1 MTEQQPVRDLVVI
14 GASAGG
20 VEALTTLVTTLPADF
35 PAAIVVAQHLA
46 PNRTSHLGEILAAR
60 SALPI
65 RTVTAVEPLVPGTV
79 YVVPADRHVRITDHE
94 VGVGDGA
101 HGRSKPSVD
110 LLFTTAA
117 RVFGERLIAVILTDT
132 GSDGTA
138 GARDVK
144 AAGGTVI
151 IQDPETAQFPTMPES
166 LAPTTVDITAD
177 LEKIGPIL
185 RDLLAGAYLPPRRD
199 HDRAVRLFLTQIHE
213 RSGIDF
219 SAYKTPTIVRRLQ
232 RRIAATGTEN
242 LASYTDYVSA
252 HPDEYRKL
260 VSSFLIKVTEFFRNP
275 ELFDYLRE
283 RVLPELIAA
292 ARRRGNEVRLWSA
305 GCATGEEAYSLA
317 ILVAEALG
325 DELERFTVRIF
336 VTDLDGDAIAFARH
350 GVYPAATLASLS
362 PDLIARYFTRT
373 EDAYEVK
380 KRIRALTVF
389 GQHDLGQ
396 RAPFPRIDLCLCR
409 NVLIYFTPELQK
421 RALQLFA
428 FSLRDGG
435 YLALGKAEATS
446 PLPESFAPVDS
457 TLKIYRRG
465 VGSALGQ
472 EGLAPVPTA
481 HGDVLPLAPHARL
494 AGQRA
499 TPLPAPDTRRAP
511 TSQDTVGA
519 YLLNTP
525 LGIVV
530 VDRRYD
536 IQAINVAARRHLNIH
551 GPTIGEDLIHLA
563 TTLPADAMRATIDG
577 ALRDGTPTSVD
588 EVATAD
594 VETGGTTYL
603 RVVCYPQRDDEGAPV
618 DAVMIMVSDV
628 TAAVQERRALE
639 DGLARQRRIEEQATA
654 RIAELVERNRAL
666 LQANEELARTNE
678 ELRGANEEFLVN
690 NEETQAATEEV
701 ETLNEEL
708 QATNEELETLNEEL
722 QATVEELNTTNDDL
736 QARGIELQDLAIS
749 LEAQRY
755 ASETERQRLLAMLS
769 GMADAVMVVDSA
781 GQIVLANAAY
791 RDLFDGAEGQLA
803 PEDEHGRALSAALT
817 PRQRAARGE
826 PFSMEL
832 FLSRPGRDGASA
844 RREYEAKGQP
854 IPDGVTGAVRES
866 VVVIRDTTE
875 RSLHRLQDEF
885 LAMASHELRTPLT
898 PIQGYLEMLDKLLAP
913 GGGPAA
919 RYTSQALAQVQRLR
933 ALVNDLL
940 DVGRLESG
948 KLRLQLARLDLAPL
962 VARAVEAA
970 RLGAR
975 AQEVA
980 LQCDPGPLRIQGDA
994 TRLEQIIANLLTN
1007 AITYAPDTARIDVRL
1022 RRLDG
1027 EAVLQVQDY
1036 GPGIAAVD
1044 LPRLFSRFYQVT
1056 RDDHDPSTG
1065 LGLGLFIVQELVT
1078 AHGGAIEA
1086 ASTEGQGTT
1095 FTVRLPLSKE

>member
-1 MTEQQPVRDLVVI
+1 MRDLVVI

-20 VEALTTLVTTLPADF
+20 VEALTALVTTLPADF
-35 PAAIVVAQHLA
+35 PAPIVVAQHLD
-46 PNRTSHLGEILAAR
+46 PHRISHLGDILASR
-60 SALPI
+60 GALPVHTI
-65 RTVTAVEPLVPGTV
+65 TAEEPLVAGTV

-117 RVFGERLIAVILTDT
+117 RVFGERLIAVILTGM
-132 GSDGTA
+132 GSDGAA

-151 IQDPETAQFPTMPES
+151 IQNPETAQFPAMPES
-166 LAPTTVDITAD
+166 LAPTTVDIIAD
-177 LEKIGPIL
+177 LEKISSIL
-185 RDLLAGAYLPPRRD
+185 RDLLTGVYLPPRLD
-199 HDRAVRLFLTQIHE
+199 HNQGVRLFLTQIHE

-219 SAYKTPTIVRRLQ
+219 STYKTPTIVRRLQ
-232 RRIAATGTEN
+232 RRIVATGTEN
-242 LASYTDYVSA
+242 LDSYVDYVST

-260 VSSFLIKVTEFFRNP
+260 ISSFLIKVTEFFRNP

-292 ARRRGNEVRLWSA
+292 ARRRGNELRLWSA
-305 GCATGEEAYSLA
+305 GCATGEEPYSLA

-336 VTDLDGDAIAFARH
+336 ATDLDGDAITFARR
-350 GVYPAATLASLS
+350 GVYPAATLAPLS
-362 PDLIARYFTRT
+362 AGLTARYFTPVD
-373 EDAYEVK
+373 DAYEVK

-421 RALQLFA
+421 RALQIFA
-428 FSLRDGG
+428 FSLRDSG
-435 YLALGKAEATS
+435 YLALGKAESTS
-446 PLPESFAPVDS
+446 PLTESFAPVDS

-465 VGSALGQ
+465 TGSALGQ
-472 EGLAPVPTA
+472 EGLALVPTTRN
-481 HGDVLPLAPHARL
+481 DVLPLMPSRARA
-494 AGQRA
+494 AG
-499 TPLPAPDTRRAP
+499 RRAP
-511 TSQDTVGA
+511 AQPTPDQRRVPTSHDTLGA

-525 LGIVV
+525 LGLVV
-530 VDRRYD
+530 VDQRYD
-536 IQAINVAARRHLNIH
+536 IHAINVAARRQLNIH
-551 GPTIGEDLIHLA
+551 GPAIGDDLIHL
-563 TTLPADAMRATIDG
+563 TTILPADAMRAAIDG
-577 ALRDGTPTSVD
+577 ALRDGTPTSLD
-588 EVATAD
+588 EVATTD
-594 VETGGTTYL
+594 VETGDATYL
-603 RVVCYPQRDDEGAPV
+603 RVACYPQRDDEKSPV
-618 DAVMIMVSDV
+618 DVVMILVSDV
-628 TAAVQERRALE
+628 SAAVRERRTLE
-639 DGLARQRRIEEQATA
+639 ESLARQRQDEEQATA
-654 RIAELVERNRAL
+654 RMAELVERNRAL
-666 LQANEELARTNE
+666 LQANEELARANMD
-678 ELRGANEEFLVN
+678 LRGANEEFLVS

-736 QARGIELQDLAIS
+736 QARGIEMQDLAVS

-755 ASETERQRLLAMLS
+755 ASETERQRLLTTFGAMV
-769 GMADAVMVVDSA
+769 DAVMVVDGA

-791 RDLFDGAEGQLA
+791 HRIFEDAEVQAVL
-803 PEDEHGRALSAALT
+803 EDEHGHALPAALT

-826 PFSMEL
+826 PFNIEF
-832 FLSRPGRDGASA
+832 FLSHPRREGMRA

-854 IPDGVTGAVRES
+854 IPDGATTAARAS
-866 VVVIRDTTE
+866 IVVIRDTTE
-875 RSLHRLQDEF
+875 RSLRRLQDEF

-898 PIQGYLEMLDKLLAP
+898 PIQGYLEMLDRLLASR
-913 GGGPAA
+913 GGPAA

-933 ALVNDLL
+933 TLVNDLL

-948 KLRLQLARLDLAPL
+948 KLRLQLVRLDLVPL

-970 RLGAR
+970 RLD
-975 AQEVA
+975 AQGEELA
-980 LQCDPGPLRIQGDA
+980 LQSDPGPLWIQGDA

-1007 AITYAPDTARIDVRL
+1007 AVTYAPNTARVDVRL

-1027 EAVLQVQDY
+1027 EVMLDVQDY
-1036 GPGIAAVD
+1036 GPGIAAAD
-1044 LPRLFSRFYQVT
+1044 LPRLFSRFYQVA
-1056 RDDHDPSTG
+1056 RDDHDTNTG
-1065 LGLGLFIVQELVT
+1065 LGLGLFIAQELVT
-1078 AHGGAIEA
+1078 AHGGTIDVV
-1086 ASTEGQGTT
+1086 STEGQGTT